1 MEKYINK
8 IDISWIPLFEKHQNL
23 INENLKIINTLNI
36 YPPKDK
42 IFRVFEMNVN
52 DIKVILL
59 GQDPYHGPNQANGLS
74 FSVEKGMI
82 IPPSLKNIYKEIKNN
97 YPDRN
102 YIFEN
107 GDISRWFNEEKIF
120 LLNSS
125 LTVFEGK
132 PGSFMKNWTIFTDDV
147 IKYIVEKNKECIFL
161 LLGNFAKEKI
171 KFIHDTQSDAQSDA
185 HSDKTRYVYAVHPSP
200 LSANRGFFGSNVFI
214 KLDEKLK
221 DKINWSI

>member
-1 MEKYINK
+1 MNIDSSWKPIFDKHCDLINK
-8 IDISWIPLFEKHQNL
+8 
-23 INENLKIINTLNI
+23 NLKIIDDFNTANI

-59 GQDPYHGPNQANGLS
+59 GQDPYHGSKQANGLS
-74 FSVEKGMI
+74 FSVEKGI
-82 IPPSLKNIYKEIKNN
+82 SIPPSLKNIYKEICNN

-102 YIFEN
+102 YVFEH

-132 PGSFMKNWTIFTDDV
+132 PGSFMKNWTEFTDDV
-147 IKYIVEKNKECIFL
+147 IKFIVETNKECIFL

-171 KFIHDTQSDAQSDA
+171 KFINDEE
-185 HSDKTRYVYAVHPSP
+185 RYICAVHPSP
-200 LSANRGFFGSNVFI
+200 LSANRGFFGSNVFNKI
-214 KLDEKLK
+214 DEKLK
-221 DKINWSI
+221 NKIDWNIQ